1 MQSRINMAGSAA
13 LMSLSTPLDL
23 SQEEFTIGY
32 EQKDV
37 FKNTFTANFK
47 QERVNSETDI
57 TSYKTTE
64 TLTHTFGPGCYCPAG
79 IPDNS
84 YVS

>member
-1 MQSRINMAGSAA
+1 M
-13 LMSLSTPLDL
+13 
-23 SQEEFTIGY
+23 
-32 EQKDV
+32 
-37 FKNTFTANFK
+37 
-47 QERVNSETDI
+47 NSETDI

-84 YVS
+84 YVSSIVAIQLTVFVLFVRHIVIPV